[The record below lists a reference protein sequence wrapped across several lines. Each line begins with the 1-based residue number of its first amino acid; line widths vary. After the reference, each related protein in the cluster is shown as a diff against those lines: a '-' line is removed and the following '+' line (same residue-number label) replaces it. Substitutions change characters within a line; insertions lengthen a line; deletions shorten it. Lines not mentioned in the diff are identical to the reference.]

1 MLTGFEPGLLGRR
14 VSLELPGG
22 TRIALPVDRWRARWN
37 PGDEVLVHTCTGPA
51 LDLGCGPG
59 RLTAAL
65 AERGIPALGVDV
77 SPVAVALTRERGAT
91 AVRRD
96 LFTRLPGEGRWQFAL
111 LADGNIGIG
120 GDPAALLRRVGEL
133 LCRGGRALVE
143 LDEPGTGLRRR
154 RVRVTEGGRRSGS
167 WFAWAWLG
175 ADALHQAAEGSGLR
189 PAWFTE
195 RGGRW
200 FAALEKE

>member
-1 MLTGFEPGLLGRR
+1 MTGFEPGLLGRR

-22 TRIALPVDRWRARWN
+22 TRISLPVDRWRARSN
-37 PGDEVLVHTCTGPA
+37 PGDEVLVRACEGPT

-65 AERGIPALGVDV
+65 AERGVPALGVDL
-77 SPVAVALTRERGAT
+77 SPVAVALTRDRGAA

-96 LFTRLPGEGRWQFAL
+96 LFTRLPGEGRWRHAL

-120 GDPAALLRRVGEL
+120 GNPAGLLRRVGEL
-133 LCRGGRALVE
+133 LCTGGTALVE
-143 LDEPGTGLRRR
+143 LDRPGTGLRRR
-154 RVRVTEGGRRSGS
+154 QVRVTEGGHPPGA

-175 ADALHQAAEGSGLR
+175 VDALHHTARGSGLR
-189 PAWFTE
+189 PAWFAH

-200 FAALEKE
+200 FAALVRE